1 MQQDQHILSLYQ
13 ARAEEAIAETKAA
26 YGAGLRA
33 LAQRISGSR
42 EDAEEVEQDVYLTVW
57 NQIPPD
63 SPRSLSAYL
72 KTICRRRAMD
82 KLEERSAAKRGGGE
96 STLVLEELAE
106 SLPAQDGRHWAAQMS
121 LQEALSRFLKELP
134 LRERQIFLQRYWYF
148 YPLKDIARAQ
158 GLKENH
164 VKVLLY
170 RLRGQLKAHLE
181 KEGLWDE

>member
-1 MQQDQHILSLYQ
+1 MQHDQHILSLYR
-13 ARAEEAIAETKAA
+13 ARAEEAIAETKAV
-26 YGAGLRA
+26 YGAALCTLALRV
-33 LAQRISGSR
+33 LGSR
-42 EDAEEVEQDVYLTVW
+42 EDAEEVEQDVYLTAW

-63 SPRSLSAYL
+63 SPRSLAAYL

-82 KLEERSAAKRGGGE
+82 KLEERTAAKRGGGE
-96 STLVLEELAE
+96 SALMLEELSE
-106 SLPAQDGRHWAAQMS
+106 SLPAQDGRQWAAQMS
-121 LQEALSRFLKELP
+121 LQEALSAFLKELP

-148 YPLKDIARAQ
+148 YPLKEIARAQ

-181 KEGLWDE
+181 REELWNE

>member
-42 EDAEEVEQDVYLTVW
+42 EDAEEVEQDVYLTAW

-82 KLEERSAAKRGGGE
+82 K
-96 STLVLEELAE
+96 LEELAE